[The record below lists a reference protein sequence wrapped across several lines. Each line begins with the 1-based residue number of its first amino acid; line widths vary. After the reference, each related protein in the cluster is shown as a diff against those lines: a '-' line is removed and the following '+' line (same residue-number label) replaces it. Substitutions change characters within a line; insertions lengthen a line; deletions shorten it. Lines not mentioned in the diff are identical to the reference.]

1 MLPLFFCLYP
11 TLDNTSKGEGS
22 KAVAKNASKFR
33 ESIHIFMLPPCDYL
47 AYSSATPIMPLAEM
61 RGAIL
66 LA

>member
-11 TLDNTSKGEGS
+11 TLNKTSMGEGS
-22 KAVAKNASKFR
+22 KAAAKNASKFR
-33 ESIHIFMLPPCDYL
+33 ESIHIFMLPPCIHL
-47 AYSSATPIMPLAEM
+47 AYSYVTPTIPLAAL